1 MITFLSRTGL
11 MNEGFFIS
19 RINLSLEPLE
29 SPSII
34 PFVLVEIKEY
44 LTSSCDIPGNNAKME
59 SSPLMDN
66 PNPASI
72 NFILRVASTISG
84 SNLKSNDL
92 LYGIT
97 LVVLNVLVAA
107 SHEANMP
114 SIMSP
119 TGCLSATSNMSPSF
133 PILNIPSD
141 SLKPN
146 MKFCS
151 VPRSTS
157 IPAKPAVTP
166 APVSPS
172 LIRIMLSRTSTLSA

>member
-1 MITFLSRTGL
+1 M
-11 MNEGFFIS
+11 
-19 RINLSLEPLE
+19 
-29 SPSII
+29 
-34 PFVLVEIKEY
+34 LVEIKEY
-44 LTSSCDIPGNNAKME
+44 LTSSLVTPGVNAKM
-59 SSPLMDN
+59 SSLSLMDN
-66 PNPASI
+66 SNPTLP
-72 NFILRVASTISG
+72 NFILRATSYISG
-84 SNLKSNDL
+84 SYSKSNDL

-119 TGCLSATSNMSPSF
+119 TGCLSATSNMFPSF